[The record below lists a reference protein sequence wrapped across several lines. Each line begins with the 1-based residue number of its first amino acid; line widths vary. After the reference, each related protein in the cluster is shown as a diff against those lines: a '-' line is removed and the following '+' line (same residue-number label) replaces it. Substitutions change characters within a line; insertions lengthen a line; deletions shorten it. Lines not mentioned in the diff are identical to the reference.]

1 MMMNRPLI
9 VQGDRTLLLEVNH
22 ELYKQTRSA
31 ILPFAELVKSP
42 DYIHTYRITPLSLW
56 NAASLGMQD
65 EQIIETLERYSK
77 YPIPRM
83 LVQEIKDTVSR
94 FGKIMMRF
102 ENNDL
107 LLVSEDDGSMEE
119 LLSYPSFARHIL
131 RVVNPY
137 TVAVPKQLRGL
148 IKQSL
153 LKLGY
158 PVRDLSGYSSG
169 EPLDVTLNNEEGF
182 TPRSYQIEAVDAFY
196 AGGSVY
202 GGNGVVVLP
211 CGAGKTIVGI
221 ETMARIKMDT
231 LILTSNTTSVHQ
243 WRAEILKWTTL
254 SPDQVGIYTGSEK
267 EVCPVTISTYQMM
280 TYKNASGE
288 FPHLDLFHRRN
299 WGLILYDEVH
309 LLPAPV
315 FRMTADIQAKRR
327 LGLTATLVRE
337 DGREED
343 VFSLIGPKKYELPW
357 RILEEEG
364 YIARAS
370 CTEIRLPLVGQ
381 ERSRYMEA
389 GERQKFRI
397 ASENSRKIPAVKNL
411 LQRHAGEQVLIIG
424 QYVSQMEELS
434 HELGIPLITGRTPN
448 AERETLYTQFRRGEI
463 SNLIVSRVA
472 NFAVDL
478 PDASVA
484 VQISG
489 MFGSRQEEAQRLG
502 RILRPKKTN
511 QAYFYTLVSAGSTE
525 ETYALKR
532 QMFLIEQGYSY
543 KVVYEE

>member
-1 MMMNRPLI
+1 MINLPLI

-22 ELYKQTRSA
+22 ELYKETRSA

-42 DYIHTYRITPLSLW
+42 DYIHTYRMTPLSLW

-65 EQIIETLERYSK
+65 EQIIQTLERYSK

-83 LVQEIKDTVSR
+83 IVEEIKDTVSR

-102 ENNDL
+102 ENDDL
-107 LLVSEDDGSMEE
+107 LLVSEDAGSMEE
-119 LLSYPSFARHIL
+119 LLGYPSFAKHVL
-131 RVVNPY
+131 RVIDIY

-158 PVRDLSGYSSG
+158 PVRDLSGYSVG
-169 EPLDVTLNNEEGF
+169 ERLDVCIRSEEGF
-182 TPRSYQIEAVDAFY
+182 APRFYQMEAVDAFY

-221 ETMARIKMDT
+221 ETMGRIQMDT

-254 SPDQVGIYTGSEK
+254 APDQVGVYTGTEK

-280 TYKNASGE
+280 TYKNSAGE
-288 FPHLDLFHRRN
+288 YPHLDLFHRRN

-357 RILEEEG
+357 RVLEEDG

-370 CTEIRLPLVGQ
+370 CAEIRLPLVGQ

-389 GERQKFRI
+389 SERQKFRI
-397 ASENSRKIPAVKNL
+397 ASENSRKVPAVKNL
-411 LQRHAGEQVLIIG
+411 LKRHSGEQVLIIG

-434 HELGIPLITGRTPN
+434 RELGIPLITGRTGN
-448 AERETLYTQFRRGEI
+448 AERENLYTRFRRGEI

-502 RILRPKKTN
+502 RILRPKKN
-511 QAYFYTLVSAGSTE
+511 NEAYFYSLVSAGSTE

-543 KVVYEE
+543 KVLYEE